1 MRGMLHSKRVEMTL
15 NMKVFP
21 AGYFQNLTK
30 PIKQVKFVGEIR
42 KGIFNGPSTIF
53 VNGKKVC

>member
-1 MRGMLHSKRVEMTL
+1 MLHSKRVEMTL